1 MIQLAEKTLAEL
13 CLAASARYGNRTAFS
28 LFAGGKVC
36 RRVTYRMMGLRARQI
51 GMLLGRLG
59 VAPGNRVLL
68 LSENRPEWPMA
79 YFGIALAGAVSV
91 PLLTGFSPD
100 QARRIAGHA
109 EVSAIILSRETAAKI
124 GPPAS
129 SSSMPLIFIDSITEE
144 GEIAVARNGL
154 EQRMPLPASG
164 EDFGKLPRQKPGD
177 LASIIYTSGTL
188 GNSKGVMLSS
198 ANLISCALSS
208 LSLVKIFPRDRL
220 LSVLPLAHAY
230 ECSLGLLAP
239 LLSGASVSYLDRPP
253 SPSALLPAAQA
264 LRPTA
269 MVAVPVFI
277 EKMYHSAV
285 APKLRASGLY
295 RCRLTRPLAIRLA
308 GRKLNKALGGR
319 IRFFGIG
326 GAPLAPEVEDFLR
339 RANFPFAPG
348 YGLTEA
354 APLAAGTAPR
364 RFPRRSSGAAPDG
377 VELRIA
383 AGGEIQVRG
392 SNVMMGYYRDE
403 AQTREAFSG
412 DGWLRTG
419 DLGRIDG
426 SGKLYVRGRIKAL
439 ILGPCGEN
447 IYPEEIESLL
457 STSQLVE
464 EALVYSG
471 EKGELVALVR
481 LNDAAKAAAS
491 AIERALEELRA
502 WANKKLANF
511 SRLSRIEVK
520 YEPFEK
526 TPTMKIKRY
535 LYA

>member
-1 MIQLAEKTLAEL
+1 MIQLAEKTLAEV
-13 CLAASARYGNRTAFS
+13 CLAASARYGSRTAFS
-28 LFAGGKVC
+28 MIAGGKVC
-36 RRVTYRMMGLRARQI
+36 RHISYAAMGLRARQI
-51 GMLLGRLG
+51 GLLLGRLG
-59 VAPGNRVLL
+59 VAPGGRVLL
-68 LSENRPEWPMA
+68 LSENRPEWPVA

-91 PLLTGFSPD
+91 PLLAGFSLE
-100 QARRIAGHA
+100 QTQRIAGHA
-109 EVSAIILSRETAAKI
+109 EVSAVILSREMAARI
-124 GPPAS
+124 GQAALSAPF
-129 SSSMPLIFIDSITEE
+129 IFIDSIEE
-144 GEIAVARNGL
+144 GEITVSLGGR
-154 EQRMPLPASG
+154 EQRLPLPEEG
-164 EDFGKLPRQKPGD
+164 WETLPRQKPGD

-198 ANLISCALSS
+198 ENLISCVLSS
-208 LSLVKIFPRDRL
+208 LSVVKILPGDRL

-230 ECSLGLLAP
+230 ECSIGLLIP
-239 LLSGASVSYLDRPP
+239 FMSGASVSYLDRQP
-253 SPSALLPAAQA
+253 SPSVMLPAAKA
-264 LRPTA
+264 LRPTV
-269 MVAVPVFI
+269 MITVPVFI
-277 EKMYHSAV
+277 EKMYRSAV

-295 RCRLTRPLAIRLA
+295 RCPLTRPLAAWLA
-308 GRKLNKALGGR
+308 GRKLNAALGGR

-339 RANFPFAPG
+339 SARFPFAPG

-354 APLAAGTAPR
+354 APLAAGAAPR
-364 RFPRRSSGAAPDG
+364 RFRRRSSGAAPPG

-383 AGGEIQVRG
+383 AGGEIQMRG
-392 SNVMMGYYRDE
+392 PNVMMGYYRDE
-403 AQTREAFSG
+403 AQTREAFSD

-419 DLGRIDG
+419 DLGCIDG
-426 SGKLYVRGRIKAL
+426 KGGLYVRGRIKAL

-447 IYPEEIESLL
+447 IYPEEIECLL

-481 LNDAAKAAAS
+481 LSDAAKAAAS
-491 AIERALEELRA
+491 AIERAMEELRA

-511 SRLSRIEVK
+511 SRLSRIEIK